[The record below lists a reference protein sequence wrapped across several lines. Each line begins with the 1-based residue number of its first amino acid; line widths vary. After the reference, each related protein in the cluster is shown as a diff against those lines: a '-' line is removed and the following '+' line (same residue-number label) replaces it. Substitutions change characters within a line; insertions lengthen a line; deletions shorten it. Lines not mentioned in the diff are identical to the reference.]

1 MIFRHA
7 CQICPKEPM
16 TWSRLE
22 TEIPRQKHI
31 DTIHQ
36 LDVMIDNLK
45 KVMRTSKSSM

>member
-1 MIFRHA
+1 MN
-7 CQICPKEPM
+7 
-16 TWSRLE
+16 WSKLE
-22 TEIPRQKHI
+22 DEIPRQKHT